1 MLSEGAR
8 GSRDNVSGLPIRL
21 NKGIM
26 GRGSTNL
33 LSRGCRHAMD
43 VAPQDAAAPL
53 DHCVAEVDEGAS
65 GLGANVAPVFVEV
78 FGAGGEEL
86 EAAVDVE
93 EHGHGA
99 DVGVAG

>member
-1 MLSEGAR
+1 
-8 GSRDNVSGLPIRL
+8 
-21 NKGIM
+21 
-26 GRGSTNL
+26 
-33 LSRGCRHAMD
+33 MD